1 MNLFK
6 GIRIHRGLRPNGF
19 SGLRCKELLYL
30 TVFLLGLISCESF
43 IGSRFDDP
51 RDTISNEEV
60 FDHFWQEFSDYY
72 PYFQHKNVN
81 WNQYYEIYRPLVD
94 SVSTQEEL
102 FDLLEQM
109 VYRLKDGHI
118 VLESPFNR
126 YQYYDWYQT
135 DYNGNVIFANY
146 LNYQLQE
153 GKSGVYSYGRIQDIL
168 YVHLG
173 SFRGSEKPFNELA
186 QIIASSTKDTKGLI
200 LDVRTNGGGSDVN
213 AHIIAQEL
221 ITSLTRIRWI
231 RYRNGPEHLSY
242 SRWISNELT
251 PKQRSY
257 EQPIVII
264 TDRSV
269 FSAAEDFVL
278 ALRHLP
284 NVYVV
289 GQFTG
294 GGSGNPMTREL
305 PNGWILKVPR
315 WQVADPLTKILYE
328 GIGLEPD
335 SVLVQR
341 TLDTTLGIDRVLD
354 FSIEYINEIAN

>member
-126 YQYYDWYQT
+126 YQYYYWYQT

-146 LNYQLQE
+146 FNYQLQE
-153 GKSGVYSYGRIQDIL
+153 DESGVYR
-168 YVHLG
+168 
-173 SFRGSEKPFNELA
+173 
-186 QIIASSTKDTKGLI
+186 
-200 LDVRTNGGGSDVN
+200 
-213 AHIIAQEL
+213 
-221 ITSLTRIRWI
+221 
-231 RYRNGPEHLSY
+231 
-242 SRWISNELT
+242 
-251 PKQRSY
+251 
-257 EQPIVII
+257 
-264 TDRSV
+264 
-269 FSAAEDFVL
+269 
-278 ALRHLP
+278 
-284 NVYVV
+284 
-289 GQFTG
+289 
-294 GGSGNPMTREL
+294 
-305 PNGWILKVPR
+305 
-315 WQVADPLTKILYE
+315 
-328 GIGLEPD
+328 
-335 SVLVQR
+335 
-341 TLDTTLGIDRVLD
+341 
-354 FSIEYINEIAN
+354 